1 MGQWGGG
8 GVNGWIRAG
17 VLFCA
22 LLVWQLVAV
31 EVGNPYFPPP
41 LRIAEAAVRLWP
53 SQHFTADVLPSLLRV
68 LGGWAAASLL
78 GVTIGVLLG
87 RSRVAA
93 DYFEFVFT
101 FLRTLPPPLLV
112 PVFMLIFGISTEME
126 VATIVFGAVWPVL
139 LNSVDGARSV
149 DPVLADTAR
158 VFRLSR
164 SRWLFGV
171 VLPAAGPKIFAGLR
185 VSLSIALILMVISEV
200 VGATS
205 GIGYQLGTAQG
216 ASDLPGMWS
225 WIALI
230 SLLGYL
236 LNRGLLA
243 VEHRALAWSRP

>member
-1 MGQWGGG
+1 VRW
-8 GVNGWIRAG
+8 WIRAA
-17 VLFCA
+17 VLLGA
-22 LLVWQLVAV
+22 LVVWQLVSVLA
-31 EVGNPYFPPP
+31 GNPYFPPP
-41 LRIAEAAVRLWP
+41 LRIGEAAVRLWP
-53 SQHFTADVLPSLLRV
+53 SAHFTADVLPSLARV
-68 LGGWAAASLL
+68 FGGWAAASVV
-78 GVTIGVLLG
+78 GVAVGVALG
-87 RSRVAA
+87 RSRALA

-149 DPVLADTAR
+149 DPVMADTAR

-243 VEHRALAWSRP
+243 VEHSVMAYRTLAWSQP

>member
-1 MGQWGGG
+1 
-8 GVNGWIRAG
+8 VNGWIRAA
-17 VLFCA
+17 VLLGA
-22 LLVWQLVAV
+22 LVVWQLVTLA
-31 EVGNPYFPPP
+31 VGNPYFPPP

-53 SQHFTADVLPSLLRV
+53 SEHFTADVLPSLLRV
-68 LGGWAAASLL
+68 LGGWAAASAL
-78 GVTIGVLLG
+78 GIVAGVALG

-93 DYFEFVFT
+93 DYFEYFFT

-126 VATIVFGAVWPVL
+126 VVTIVFGAVWPVL
-139 LNSVDGARSV
+139 LNAVDGARSV
-149 DPVLADTAR
+149 DPVMADTAR
-158 VFRLSR
+158 VFRFSR
-164 SRWLFGV
+164 PRWIFDV

-185 VSLSIALILMVISEV
+185 VSLSIALILMVIAEV

>member
-1 MGQWGGG
+1 
-8 GVNGWIRAG
+8 
-17 VLFCA
+17 
-22 LLVWQLVAV
+22 
-31 EVGNPYFPPP
+31 
-41 LRIAEAAVRLWP
+41 
-53 SQHFTADVLPSLLRV
+53 
-68 LGGWAAASLL
+68 
-78 GVTIGVLLG
+78 
-87 RSRVAA
+87 
-93 DYFEFVFT
+93 
-101 FLRTLPPPLLV
+101 
-112 PVFMLIFGISTEME
+112 
-126 VATIVFGAVWPVL
+126 VL

-149 DPVLADTAR
+149 DPVMADTAR

-164 SRWLFGV
+164 ARWLFGV

-205 GIGYQLGTAQG
+205 GIGYQLSTAQG

-243 VEHRALAWSRP
+243 VEYRALAWSRP

>member
-1 MGQWGGG
+1 M
-8 GVNGWIRAG
+8 NGWIRAA
-17 VLFCA
+17 VLLGA
-22 LLVWQLVAV
+22 LVVWQLVTLA
-31 EVGNPYFPPP
+31 VGNPYFPPP

-53 SQHFTADVLPSLLRV
+53 SEHFTADVLPSLLRV
-68 LGGWAAASLL
+68 LGGWAAASAL
-78 GVTIGVLLG
+78 GIVAGVALG

-93 DYFEFVFT
+93 DYFEYVFT

-112 PVFMLIFGISTEME
+112 PVFMLIFGISTQME
-126 VATIVFGAVWPVL
+126 VATIVFGTVWPVL
-139 LNSVDGARSV
+139 LNAVDGARSV
-149 DPVLADTAR
+149 DPVMTDTAR
-158 VFRLSR
+158 VFRFSR
-164 SRWLFGV
+164 PRWIFGV

-200 VGATS
+200 VGSTS

-216 ASDLPGMWS
+216 AADLPGMWS

-243 VEHRALAWSRP
+243 VEHRVMAYRALAWSRP

>member
-1 MGQWGGG
+1 M
-8 GVNGWIRAG
+8 NGWIRLA
-17 VLFCA
+17 VLLGA
-22 LLVWQLVAV
+22 AVVWQLAAAA
-31 EVGNPYFPPP
+31 VGNPYFPPP

-53 SQHFTADVLPSLLRV
+53 SEHFADDVVPSLLRV
-68 LGGWAAASLL
+68 LGGWAVASVVGIAV
-78 GVTIGVLLG
+78 GVALG
-87 RSRVAA
+87 RSRVVA
-93 DYFEFVFT
+93 DYFEYVFT

-112 PVFMLIFGISTEME
+112 PVFMLVFGIGTEME
-126 VATIVFGAVWPVL
+126 VATIAFGTVWPVL

-149 DPVLADTAR
+149 DPVMVDTAR
-158 VFRLSR
+158 VFRLSGA
-164 SRWLFGV
+164 RWLFGV

-200 VGATS
+200 VASTS

-216 ASDLPGMWS
+216 ASDLPGMWA

-243 VEHRALAWSRP
+243 VEHRTLAWSRP

>member
-1 MGQWGGG
+1 M
-8 GVNGWIRAG
+8 NDWIRAV
-17 VLFCA
+17 VLFGA
-22 LLVWQLVAV
+22 AVVWQLVTVAA
-31 EVGNPYFPPP
+31 GNPYFPPP

-53 SQHFTADVLPSLLRV
+53 SAHFTADVLPSLLRV
-68 LGGWAAASLL
+68 LGGWAVASVL
-78 GVTIGVLLG
+78 GIVVGVLLG
-87 RSRVAA
+87 RSRTAA
-93 DYFEFVFT
+93 DYFEYVFT

-112 PVFMLIFGISTEME
+112 PVFMLVFGISTEME

-139 LNSVDGARSV
+139 LNAVDGARSV
-149 DPVLADTAR
+149 DPVMADTAR

-164 SRWLFGV
+164 WRWLFGV

-185 VSLSIALILMVISEV
+185 VSLAIALILMVISEV